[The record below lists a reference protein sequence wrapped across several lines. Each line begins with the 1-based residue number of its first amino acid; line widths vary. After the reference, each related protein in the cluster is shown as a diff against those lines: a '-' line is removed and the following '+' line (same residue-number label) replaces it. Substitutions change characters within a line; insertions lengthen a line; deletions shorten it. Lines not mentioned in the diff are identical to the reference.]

1 MRAFLV
7 LLSPFAPH
15 IASEL
20 WESSNAKFT
29 DVSGDITQQSWPTY
43 DERLL
48 VEDEVEIV
56 IQVNGKLRDR
66 IKMPVDA
73 PRQDLEE
80 AAKASPKVKK
90 IVGDAL
96 MPYVRVITVPNK
108 IANVVIL
115 KPEDRN
121 KE

>member
-1 MRAFLV
+1 
-7 LLSPFAPH
+7 
-15 IASEL
+15 
-20 WESSNAKFT
+20 
-29 DVSGDITQQSWPTY
+29 
-43 DERLL
+43 
-48 VEDEVEIV
+48 
-56 IQVNGKLRDR
+56 
-66 IKMPVDA
+66 MPVDA

-80 AAKASPKVKK
+80 AAKASAKVKK
-90 IVGDAL
+90 VVGDAL